1 MDPQTT
7 ATAIPPKPSGVQPT
21 GPASLRVADL
31 RKEYPTP
38 AEPLLVLR
46 GVSFQLA
53 RGESLAIV
61 GPSGS
66 GKSTLLNILG
76 TLDRPTAG
84 LVAND
89 GTDPF
94 ALSAAALAR
103 FRSGHIGFV
112 FQDHHLLPQLTA
124 AENVLIPKLAAGRV
138 SRADG
143 DRAADL
149 LRRVGLG
156 ERTTH
161 LPAELSGGERQRVAI
176 ARALINGPSLLLCD
190 EPTGNL
196 DARTSGVIADLL
208 FTLAAES
215 NAVLVAVTHSRD
227 LA

>member
-1 MDPQTT
+1 MDPQTA

-46 GVSFQLA
+46 GVSFELA

-76 TLDRPTAG
+76 TLDRPTG
-84 LVAND
+84 GSVAID

-103 FRSGHIGFV
+103 FRSGHVGFV

-124 AENVLIPKLAAGRV
+124 AENVLIPRLAAGRV
-138 SRADG
+138 SGSTSAEQLERLIASAVPSAPDTQ
-143 DRAADL
+143 AAK
-149 LRRVGLG
+149 
-156 ERTTH
+156 
-161 LPAELSGGERQRVAI
+161 
-176 ARALINGPSLLLCD
+176 PS
-190 EPTGNL
+190 
-196 DARTSGVIADLL
+196 A
-208 FTLAAES
+208 
-215 NAVLVAVTHSRD
+215 
-227 LA
+227 